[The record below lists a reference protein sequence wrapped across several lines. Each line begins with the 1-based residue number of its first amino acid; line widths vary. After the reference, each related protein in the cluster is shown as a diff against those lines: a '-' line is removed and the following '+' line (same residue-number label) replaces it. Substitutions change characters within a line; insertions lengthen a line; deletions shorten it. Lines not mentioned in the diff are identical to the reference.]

1 MPVNNLNEDASIIQP
16 MKRPFLQQPVMNQKK
31 LYFKLKP

>member
-16 MKRPFLQQPVMNQKK
+16 MKRPFLQQPVMNPF
-31 LYFKLKP
+31 LIGFL